1 MSPHGEIRVQH
12 AISITLRK
20 GGEKVTVVSMGLE
33 SLDLARWQFG
43 ITTVYH
49 FILVPFTIGM
59 SLLVALMETLWYRT
73 GKEYWLKATRF
84 FGKLFLVNFALGIA
98 TGIVQEF
105 QFGMGWSEYSRFVG
119 DIFGA
124 PLAFEALLSFFMEST
139 FLGVWIFGW
148 GKISKKAHV
157 IVAWFVMIGVNTSM
171 LWIIGANSWMQHPVG
186 AVFDPETGRATLDGP
201 AAFFEVIGN
210 STMWLAVFHVWTS
223 SLLLAATLVAGIS
236 IWWMVRAANTGGI
249 GETEAREVW
258 RPIARWGMTIMVISG
273 ILTIA
278 SGHLQGQHLVY
289 YQPAKMAAAEGLCS
303 GESGAFALA
312 AFSDCPTDIQKNAD
326 GSWPVIE
333 QGIGKIPGAL
343 GFVAHNS
350 FSRTIAGMADSSAR
364 TAAMFDKVK
373 AAEPK
378 APNTDTANTSGI
390 KGDVASYNWAPYSP
404 PMLITF
410 WSFRLMMGLGLFM
423 ALLAIIGLIQT
434 RGGKISTS
442 KGLSKL
448 ALITLPMPFLSAS
461 FGWIMTEIG
470 RQPFIVYPNQ
480 DAFDTNGELL
490 DKGLGGVY
498 MLTGDGL
505 SGVVSNVE
513 FLVSMVVFTLLYLVL
528 GIIWVKLLMR
538 YSKEGI
544 NTPAA
549 DGGPDKPSQELTF
562 AY

>member
-1 MSPHGEIRVQH
+1 M
-12 AISITLRK
+12 
-20 GGEKVTVVSMGLE
+20 TVVSMGLLD

-43 ITTVYH
+43 VTTVYH

-84 FGKLFLVNFALGIA
+84 FGKLFLVNFALGVA

-157 IVAWFVMIGVNTSM
+157 VVAWLVMAGVNTSM
-171 LWIIGANSWMQHPVG
+171 LWIIGANSWMQRPVG
-186 AVFDPETGRATLDGP
+186 AVFNPETGRAELNG
-201 AAFFEVIGN
+201 ALAFFSVVTN
-210 STMWLAVFHVWTS
+210 STMWLAVLHVVTS
-223 SLLLAATLVAGIS
+223 SILLAATVVAGIS
-236 IWWMVRAANTGGI
+236 IWWMVRAANQGGI

-258 RPIARWGMTIMVISG
+258 RPIARWGMTIMLAAG
-273 ILTIA
+273 LLTVA

-289 YQPAKMAAAEGLCS
+289 YQPAKMAAAEGLCA
-303 GESGAFALA
+303 GESGNLALF
-312 AFSDCPTDIQKNAD
+312 AFSECPDPVLKEGAGENN
-326 GSWPVIE
+326 GSKYEVTEI
-333 QGIGKIPGAL
+333 GIGRIPGLL

-350 FSRTIAGMADSSAR
+350 FSRTIAGVADSSDR
-364 TAAMFDKVK
+364 TQAMLESAQKYFKD
-373 AAEPK
+373 K
-378 APNTDTANTSGI
+378 APNINTTNTSGLRG
-390 KGDVASYNWAPYSP
+390 KGDVAGYSWAKYAPSVLP
-404 PMLITF
+404 VF
-410 WSFRLMMGLGLFM
+410 WSFRLMMGVGIFMAALAMLGLY
-423 ALLAIIGLIQT
+423 QT
-434 RGGKISTS
+434 RGGRVSTS
-442 KGLSKL
+442 RGLKNL
-448 ALITLPMPFLSAS
+448 ALITLPMPFLGVS

-480 DAFDTNGELL
+480 DAFNADMTVQNAGA
-490 DKGLGGVY
+490 GVY

-505 SGVVSNVE
+505 SGVVSPVE
-513 FLVSMVVFTLLYLVL
+513 FLISLVVFTLLYLVL
-528 GIIWVKLLMR
+528 GIIWFKLLVR

-544 NTPAA
+544 NTPAS
-549 DGGPDKPSQELTF
+549 DGGPVSASQELSF

>member
-1 MSPHGEIRVQH
+1 M
-12 AISITLRK
+12 
-20 GGEKVTVVSMGLE
+20 TVVSMGLE
-33 SLDLARWQFG
+33 GLDLARWQFG

-84 FGKLFLVNFALGIA
+84 FGRLFIVNFALGVA

-157 IVAWFVMIGVNTSM
+157 VVSWLVMAGVNTSM
-171 LWIIGANSWMQHPVG
+171 LWIIGANSWMQRPVG
-186 AVFDPETGRATLDGP
+186 AVFDPATGRATLNG
-201 AAFFEVIGN
+201 ATAFFQVVTN
-210 STMWLAVFHVWTS
+210 STMWLAVFHVVTS
-223 SLLLAATLVAGIS
+223 SILLASTIVAGIS
-236 IWWMVRAANTGGI
+236 LWWMVRAANAGGI
-249 GETEAREVW
+249 GDTEAREVW
-258 RPIARWGMTIMVISG
+258 RPIARWGMTIMLVAG
-273 ILTIA
+273 VLTIA

-289 YQPAKMAAAEGLCS
+289 YQPAKMAAAEGLCA
-303 GESGAFALA
+303 GESGALALV
-312 AFSDCPTDIQKNAD
+312 AFSDCPQDIQKNDD
-326 GSWPVIE
+326 GTWPLTEV
-333 QGIGKIPGAL
+333 GIGKVPGLL

-350 FSRTIAGMADSSAR
+350 FSRSIAGMADSSER
-364 TAAMFDKVK
+364 TQTMLENAADKYGD
-373 AAEPK
+373 K
-378 APNTDTANTSGI
+378 APNIDTANTSGI
-390 KGDVASYNWAPYSP
+390 KGETGVYSWAPYSP
-404 PMLITF
+404 SVLLVF
-410 WSFRLMMGLGLFM
+410 WSFRLMMGLGLFCA
-423 ALLAIIGLIQT
+423 ALALVGLYQT
-434 RGGKISTS
+434 RGGKVSTS
-442 KGLSKL
+442 KGLKRL

-461 FGWIMTEIG
+461 FGWIMTEFG

-480 DAFDTNGELL
+480 DAFGSDLAVKT
-490 DKGLGGVY
+490 DAAGVF

-505 SGVVSNVE
+505 SGVVNPLE
-513 FLVSMVVFTLLYLVL
+513 FLISLVLFTLVYLVL
-528 GIIWVKLLMR
+528 GIIWFKLMVR

-544 NTPAA
+544 NTPAS
-549 DGGPDKPSQELTF
+549 DGGPNAASQDLSF

>member
-1 MSPHGEIRVQH
+1 M
-12 AISITLRK
+12 
-20 GGEKVTVVSMGLE
+20 TVVSMGLLD

-43 ITTVYH
+43 VTTVYH

-84 FGKLFLVNFALGIA
+84 FGKLFLVNFALGVA

-157 IVAWFVMIGVNTSM
+157 VVAWLVMAGVNTSM
-171 LWIIGANSWMQHPVG
+171 LWIIGANSWMQRPVG
-186 AVFDPETGRATLDGP
+186 AVFNPETGRAELNG
-201 AAFFEVIGN
+201 ALAFFSVVTN
-210 STMWLAVFHVWTS
+210 STMWLAVLHVVTS
-223 SLLLAATLVAGIS
+223 SILLAATVVAGIS
-236 IWWMVRAANTGGI
+236 IWWMVRAASQGGI

-258 RPIARWGMTIMVISG
+258 RPIARWGMTIMLAAG
-273 ILTIA
+273 LLTVA

-289 YQPAKMAAAEGLCS
+289 YQPAKMAAAEGLCA
-303 GESGAFALA
+303 GESGNLALF
-312 AFSDCPTDIQKNAD
+312 AFSECPDPVLKEGAGENN
-326 GSWPVIE
+326 GSKYEVTEI
-333 QGIGKIPGAL
+333 GIGRIPGLL

-350 FSRTIAGMADSSAR
+350 FSRTIAGVADSSDR
-364 TAAMFDKVK
+364 TQAMLENAQKYFKD
-373 AAEPK
+373 K
-378 APNTDTANTSGI
+378 APNIDTTNTSGLRG
-390 KGDVASYNWAPYSP
+390 KGDVAGYSWAKYAPSVLP
-404 PMLITF
+404 VF
-410 WSFRLMMGLGLFM
+410 WSFRLMMGVGIFMAALAMLGLY
-423 ALLAIIGLIQT
+423 QT
-434 RGGKISTS
+434 RGGRVSTS
-442 KGLSKL
+442 RGLKNL
-448 ALITLPMPFLSAS
+448 ALITLPMPFLGVT

-480 DAFDTNGELL
+480 DSFDKNLTATDPGA
-490 DKGLGGVY
+490 GVY

-505 SGVVSNVE
+505 SGVVNPIE
-513 FLVSMVVFTLLYLVL
+513 FLISLVLFTLLYLGL
-528 GIIWVKLLMR
+528 GIIWFKLLVR

-544 NTPAA
+544 NTPAS
-549 DGGPDKPSQELTF
+549 DGGPVAPSQELSF

>member
-1 MSPHGEIRVQH
+1 M
-12 AISITLRK
+12 
-20 GGEKVTVVSMGLE
+20 TVVSMGLLD
-33 SLDLARWQFG
+33 SLDLGRWQFG

-84 FGKLFLVNFALGIA
+84 FGKLFLVNFALGVA

-157 IVAWFVMIGVNTSM
+157 VVAWLVAAGVNTSM
-171 LWIIGANSWMQHPVG
+171 LWIIGANSWMQRPVG
-186 AVFDPETGRATLDGP
+186 AVFNPETGRAELDG
-201 AAFFEVIGN
+201 ALAFFSVVGN
-210 STMWLAVFHVWTS
+210 STMWLAVFHVVTS
-223 SLLLAATLVAGIS
+223 SILLAATLVAGIS
-236 IWWMVRAANTGGI
+236 IWWMVRAASTGGI

-258 RPIARWGMTIMVISG
+258 RPIARWGMTIMLVAG
-273 ILTIA
+273 LMTVA

-289 YQPAKMAAAEGLCS
+289 YQPAKMAAAEGLCAGQS
-303 GESGAFALA
+303 GTFALM
-312 AFSDCPTDIQKNAD
+312 AFSECPEPKLKENA
-326 GSWPVIE
+326 GSEEKEGIVSKYE
-333 QGIGKIPGAL
+333 VTEVGIGKIPGLL

-350 FSRTIAGMADSSAR
+350 FSRAIAGMADSSDR
-364 TAAMFDKVK
+364 TQAMLENAQKY
-373 AAEPK
+373 EPFKGK
-378 APNTDTANTSGI
+378 APNIDTANTSGFKG
-390 KGDVASYNWAPYSP
+390 KGDVADYSWAKYAP
-404 PMLITF
+404 PMLPVF
-410 WSFRLMMGLGLFM
+410 WSFRLMMGVGVFMVALAVMGLY
-423 ALLAIIGLIQT
+423 QT
-434 RGGKISTS
+434 RGGRVSTS
-442 KGLSKL
+442 RALKNL
-448 ALITLPMPFLSAS
+448 ALVTLPMPFLGAM

-480 DAFDTNGELL
+480 DSFNL
-490 DKGLGGVY
+490 DLTVKDAGAGVY

-505 SGVVSNVE
+505 SGVVSPVE
-513 FLVSMVVFTLLYLVL
+513 FLISLVLFTLLYLGL
-528 GIIWVKLLMR
+528 GIIWFKLLVR

-544 NTPAA
+544 NTPAS
-549 DGGPDKPSQELTF
+549 DGGPIAPSQELSF
-562 AY
+562 A